1 MIAMT
6 LDSPTRAPTPAAS
19 RATAAARSRALIGT
33 LACVAL
39 LLPGAGHA
47 AAAWLTET
55 GGADMSMAGAGRAA
69 MSFDGAALAAN
80 PAAIAGLHG
89 TQATVALLPVKL
101 DFEFRGEGSTPGSA
115 HNEAAANPAGSL
127 FVVHDLGRVSL
138 GLGVYSYAGLG
149 YDYGNDWV
157 GRYSIEHA
165 RLKTST
171 VAGAAAYH
179 LTDRLDVGATV
190 GAQYADIDAAA
201 GVNNSAAI
209 YGPPAD
215 LPDGRVKLHGS
226 EWAPAGSV
234 GLLYRATDSTRVG
247 LAWTAPVSHT
257 VPLDMRA
264 SGLHP
269 VLSTLV
275 PRASAGEIEF
285 TLPSQVTL
293 GATTQVTPAT
303 LVGLEVGRQDWSAFG
318 HSTMTMMGQ
327 PIRIL
332 PDGLQDTW
340 NVAAGVRHQL
350 NPSWNISAG
359 MAYDSSPAS
368 KSTVPAYFPVA
379 EQWRFSTGVERRFSD
394 GMVVR
399 AALSVIDMGDV
410 RVSQDGVAWPLPG
423 ASDLSGTV
431 SGSRAYV
438 FCVAS
443 DFAM

>member
-1 MIAMT
+1 MSTMTIVSPRHHAM
-6 LDSPTRAPTPAAS
+6 PAP
-19 RATAAARSRALIGT
+19 ARSCTSALIGALSCT
-33 LACVAL
+33 AL
-39 LLPGAGHA
+39 LSPGAGHA

-55 GGADMSMAGAGRAA
+55 GGADTSMAGAGRAA
-69 MSFDGAALAAN
+69 MSFDSAALAAN

-101 DFEFRGEGSTPGSA
+101 DFDFRGAGSTPGSA
-115 HNEAAANPAGSL
+115 HNEAAATPSGSL
-127 FVVHDLGRVSL
+127 FVVHDLGRISL

-149 YDYGNDWV
+149 YDYGDDWV

-165 RLKTST
+165 RLKTAT

-201 GVNNSAAI
+201 GVNSSAAL

-215 LPDGRVKLHGS
+215 LPDGRVTLHGS

-275 PRASAGEIEF
+275 PQTSAGEFEF
-285 TLPSQVTL
+285 TLPQQVTL

-327 PIRIL
+327 PLRIL

-340 NVAAGVRHQL
+340 NVAAGFRHQL
-350 NPSWNISAG
+350 DPSWNVSAG
-359 MAYDSSPAS
+359 VAYDSSPARR
-368 KSTVPAYFPVA
+368 STVPAYFPVA

-399 AALSVIDMGDV
+399 GALSVIDMGDV
-410 RVSQDGVAWPLPG
+410 RVSQDRVAWPLPG
-423 ASDLSGTV
+423 AGDLSGTV